1 MVLQGVD
8 TCCLANVPF
17 SWAESTEF
25 WIALYPIPFIFL
37 RIALLPWMKMSPLSL
52 LEERNGLE
60 VPGSVTPAVDSMQI
74 PPIYLT
80 LGQGWAELC

>member
-1 MVLQGVD
+1 
-8 TCCLANVPF
+8 
-17 SWAESTEF
+17 
-25 WIALYPIPFIFL
+25 
-37 RIALLPWMKMSPLSL
+37 
-52 LEERNGLE
+52 